1 MAQNQYGNMRFSH
14 AVGYR
19 GLFSI
24 EREESTTA
32 SQGQTTTTNDK
43 TVFLCTGG
51 NINLTQDP
59 IMSGGVWGAGYA
71 NAAPIA
77 YAFNYLSLEGS
88 ANFEW
93 VNRSQSWEAVKKFAF
108 TERTNQ
114 TLVNLLP
121 DGANGFHG
129 YGWCSSLS
137 FEASEGAAL
146 TGSLNFKG
154 DPSDRRENEDRT
166 DGLPGLQDGETRYG
180 IVSNND
186 VRNLGLQQPDD
197 WNEQTDGI
205 YVSNN
210 MAKLD
215 ANDAVQ
221 RIDGQDKNNRLK
233 FGTGGNGTG
242 GTGYQIAGA
251 TLIPYWNTKAA
262 TQDADATGIQG
273 NYTTIDDIINW
284 SCSYTSDLQVL
295 KCCSYGKH
303 LHYETHTPIG
313 ADYILCG
320 EMSGEGSLT
329 IFALREV
336 GACAFSA
343 KGFHKPKK
351 NLVFVLGGFDTSD
364 TDLQGQA
371 KSVLIPNALISSG
384 STAMATGASYI
395 SCDYSFNALGDGVNG
410 VMLMVDG
417 DLTA

>member
-1 MAQNQYGNMRFSH
+1 MASTNYGNMRFSH

-24 EREESTTA
+24 EQEVE
-32 SQGQTTTTNDK
+32 GQQDTEK

-93 VNRSQSWEAVKKFAF
+93 VNQSKVWNAIRKFAF
-108 TERTNQ
+108 TERTEQ

-129 YGWCSSLS
+129 YGWCSSVS

-146 TGSLNFKG
+146 TGSMNFKG
-154 DPSDRRENEDRT
+154 DPSDKRENED
-166 DGLPGLQDGETRYG
+166 GAGIQPGDTKYG

-186 VRNLGLQQPDD
+186 VRNLGLLQPSD
-197 WNEQTDGI
+197 W
-205 YVSNN
+205 
-210 MAKLD
+210 
-215 ANDAVQ
+215 
-221 RIDGQDKNNRLK
+221 
-233 FGTGGNGTG
+233 TG
-242 GTGYQIAGA
+242 GTYQLNGNPKLGTNPTVERLDGLDTTLSSGAGGEGA
-251 TLIPYWNTKAA
+251 IKLAFGMGANGENLAGPTLIPYWNTKAA
-262 TQDADATGIQG
+262 TCATKDIHGT
-273 NYTTIDDIINW
+273 YTDIDDIINW
-284 SCSYTSDLQVL
+284 SCSYNSDLQVL
-295 KCCSYGKH
+295 KCCSYGKN
-303 LHYETHTPIG
+303 LHKDTHTPIG

-329 IFALREV
+329 VFALRES
-336 GACAFSA
+336 GACAFGA
-343 KGFHKPKK
+343 AGFHTPKY
-351 NLVFVLGGFDTSD
+351 NLAFVLGGFDVDPVSKPKGDSKT
-364 TDLQGQA
+364 
-371 KSVLIPNALISSG
+371 VLIPNALISSG

-395 SCDYSFNALGDGVNG
+395 SCDYSFTAMGDGVNG
-410 VMLMVDG
+410 VMLMYDG
-417 DLTA
+417 DLTE